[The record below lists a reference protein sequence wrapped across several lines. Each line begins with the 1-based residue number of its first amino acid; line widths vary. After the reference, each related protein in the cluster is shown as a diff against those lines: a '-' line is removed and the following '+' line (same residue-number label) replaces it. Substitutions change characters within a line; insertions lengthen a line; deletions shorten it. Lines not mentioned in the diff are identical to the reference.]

1 MARSVLVAAGAFHAA
16 VTEPKGRDMLTHKQR
31 ILMAA
36 RGEMP
41 NVLPYVPRIDLW
53 YNANSHFGTLPQKHK
68 GRTQDEI
75 SRVEGWALHKVV
87 PEFLKIRKP
96 EDTIHRALGI
106 YALKEMVF
114 DFKFSPEIEIEVQ
127 REGDYTRVIYH
138 TPLGEVSTRVIYS
151 DEMKRSGASITWIDE
166 HVLKRP
172 EDYKV
177 VGHLFEHLELTPSFE
192 DFRKWK
198 GYIGDDGVACTMVGL
213 ASSPMHHIQK
223 EFLDATDF
231 YFHYSDYGKEMR
243 ALAGSV
249 KHFFDQALQIIADSP
264 AEAVLWGA
272 NFDDM
277 ITYPAYFQKE
287 ITPWIR
293 KASEVLGAKGKI
305 VFCHCDGENLGLMD
319 LIRDSGMHVAEAI
332 CPYPMTKV
340 RIEEYYQRW
349 GDRLT
354 IFGGMPSNMLL
365 AESATDEEFEAYLD
379 HLFKVIAPGKR
390 FILGVADTTPP
401 NAVFERLIRIGE
413 RVEREARLPL
423 EAGAARPLSEAHI
436 AQAAGRVIRLRR
448 IESAEYEIVRED
460 VLRGRHKEIDA
471 HVQQLLDKGFNAKD
485 ILDHGMLSTMEAIG
499 AKFKTGEVF
508 IPEVLLS
515 ARAMNEAVKALEPH
529 LAKGKRK
536 ANGKIIIGTV
546 RGDLHDIGKNM
557 VVTMLRGVGF
567 EVKDLGINMPA
578 ETFVRAVADERPDIL
593 GMSALLTTTMQEM
606 AKVIEALKASG
617 LRERTR
623 VIVGGA
629 PLNAKFARDI
639 GADGYAADAGEAVD
653 LVKGLISKGH

>member
-1 MARSVLVAAGAFHAA
+1 
-16 VTEPKGRDMLTHKQR
+16 MLTHKQR

-41 NVLPYVPRIDLW
+41 GVLPYVPRIDLW
-53 YNANSHFGTLPQKHK
+53 YNANSHFGTLPQKHR

-75 SRVEGWALHKVV
+75 SRAEGWALHKVV

-106 YALKEMVF
+106 YSLKEMVF
-114 DFKFSPEIEIEVQ
+114 DYKFSPEIEIEVQ
-127 REGDYTRVIYH
+127 REGDYTKVIYH
-138 TPLGEVSTRVIYS
+138 TPLGAVSTRVMYS
-151 DEMKRSGASITWIDE
+151 EEMKRSGASITWIDE
-166 HVLKRP
+166 HVLKKP

-177 VGHLFEHLELTPSFE
+177 VGYLFENLTLTPSFE
-192 DFRKWK
+192 DFKKWQA
-198 GYIGDDGVACTMVGL
+198 YVGDDGVACTMVGL

-231 YFHYSDYGKEMR
+231 YFHYNDNQKEMR
-243 ALAGSV
+243 ALAESV
-249 KHFFDQALQIIADSP
+249 SHFFDQALRIIADSP
-264 AEAVLWGA
+264 AEMVLWGA
-272 NFDDM
+272 NYDDM
-277 ITYPAYFQKE
+277 ITYPAYFEKE

-293 KASEVLGAKGKI
+293 KASDVLGEKDKL
-305 VFCHCDGENLGLMD
+305 VLCHCDGENLGLMD

-332 CPYPMTKV
+332 CPHPMTKV
-340 RIEEYYQRW
+340 RIEEYYRRW
-349 GDRLT
+349 CETLT

-365 AESATDEEFEAYLD
+365 AESATDEEFEGYLD

-401 NAVFERLIRIGE
+401 NAVFDRLIRIGE
-413 RVEREARLPL
+413 RVEKEARLPL
-423 EAGAARPLSEAHI
+423 EGGAARPLSEAQV
-436 AQAAGRVIRLRR
+436 AKAAARVTPGAA
-448 IESAEYEIVRED
+448 ESVEYEAVRED
-460 VLRGRHKEIDA
+460 VLRGRHKEIGG
-471 HVQQLLDKGFNAKD
+471 HVKQLLDKGFNAKD
-485 ILDHGMLSTMEAIG
+485 ILDHGMLSTMEGIG

-515 ARAMNEAVKALEPH
+515 ARAMNEALKVLEPH
-529 LAKGKRK
+529 LAKGKRE
-536 ANGKIIIGTV
+536 ASGKIVIGTV

-567 EVKDLGINMPA
+567 EVKDLGINLPA
-578 ETFVRAVADERPDIL
+578 ETFARAVADERPDIL
-593 GMSALLTTTMQEM
+593 GMSALLTTTMPEM
-606 AKVIEALKASG
+606 AKVIEALKAGG
-617 LRERTR
+617 LRDKTK

-629 PLNAKFARDI
+629 PVNAKFARDI

-653 LVKGLISKGH
+653 LAKGLISKGH